1 MSTASFSR
9 TIPVSRPLMQRWWE
23 ALRAAW
29 QARAAARRDALEIEQ
44 VAELSDHVL
53 DDIAAPEWL
62 RLEASAR
69 RESEKLR
76 EAEIRLGLGGRLFD
90 R

>member
-1 MSTASFSR
+1 MNTACLPR
-9 TIPVSRPLMQRWWE
+9 AIPVSRPLAVRWWAVLQTLWRSNAE
-23 ALRAAW
+23 R
-29 QARAAARRDALEIEQ
+29 RRDALEIAR

-62 RLEASAR
+62 RMEAAAR
-69 RESEKLR
+69 REVEKLR
-76 EAEIRLGLGGRLFD
+76 ETEIRLGLGGRLFD

>member
-1 MSTASFSR
+1 MNTASLPR
-9 TIPVSRPLMQRWWE
+9 AIAVSRPLAVRWWE
-23 ALRAAW
+23 VLQAAW
-29 QARAAARRDALEIEQ
+29 RARADRRRDALEIAR

-62 RLEASAR
+62 RIEAAAR
-69 RESEKLR
+69 REVEKLR

>member
-1 MSTASFSR
+1 MNTACLPR
-9 TIPVSRPLMQRWWE
+9 AIPVPRPRAVRWWE
-23 ALRAAW
+23 ALQAAW
-29 QARAAARRDALEIEQ
+29 RSHAERRRDALEIAR

-62 RLEASAR
+62 RIEAAAR
-69 RESEKLR
+69 REIEKLR
-76 EAEIRLGLGGRLFD
+76 ETEVRLGLGGRLFD